1 MIQSRYVWEIDGQ
14 REGKL
19 VSASAQGR
27 ESTEGV
33 SSPREKKRMFSESS
47 EMLSC
52 PNYKEGLNRRRQ
64 LSQAYCGARGPRG
77 KY

>member
-1 MIQSRYVWEIDGQ
+1 MIQSRDVWEIDGE
-14 REGKL
+14 REGKV

-33 SSPREKKRMFSESS
+33 SSPREKKRMFNESS

-52 PNYKEGLNRRRQ
+52 QDYKEGLNRRRQ
-64 LSQAYCGARGPRG
+64 LSQAHCGARGPGG